1 MAYLSC
7 THGFRKASVLIAQD
21 DLALAD
27 EEEDEEEDRDV
38 VLLAGLKVLAAV
50 LGRGV
55 ASDEDDDD
63 AACGVYVERGERLG
77 LDDRREEGCSAG

>member
-1 MAYLSC
+1 LWDVAYLSR
-7 THGFRKASVLIAQD
+7 THGFRKVSVLIAQD

-27 EEEDEEEDRDV
+27 EEEEDENEDRDV

-55 ASDEDDDD
+55 ASDEDDDAND
-63 AACGVYVERGERLG
+63 AA
-77 LDDRREEGCSAG
+77 

>member
-1 MAYLSC
+1 MAYLSR

-27 EEEDEEEDRDV
+27 EEEEEDRDA
-38 VLLAGLKVLAAV
+38 VLLAGLKVLPV

-55 ASDEDDDD
+55 A
-63 AACGVYVERGERLG
+63 
-77 LDDRREEGCSAG
+77 

>member
-27 EEEDEEEDRDV
+27 EEEDRDV
-38 VLLAGLKVLAAV
+38 VLLAGLKVLAVV

-55 ASDEDDDD
+55 ASYEDDDD
-63 AACGVYVERGERLG
+63 AACGVYVERGESLG
-77 LDDRREEGCSAG
+77 LDDRREEGCSVG

>member
-1 MAYLSC
+1 MAYLSR

-21 DLALAD
+21 DLAA
-27 EEEDEEEDRDV
+27 EEEDGEEDRDV

-77 LDDRREEGCSAG
+77 LDDRREEGCSVG